1 MSNDKINQLTDSW
14 RILIIEI
21 VAVTILTVGIVIASI
36 YWVSTLVEE
45 TIPFILAII
54 LLGVIGIITL
64 KLFIIAFV
72 RLYRFVAPKKLR
84 NRCRYTPTCSHYMIV
99 SLRKHIFII
108 GLFKGLRRI
117 SRCHPPYGGIDR
129 P

>member
-1 MSNDKINQLTDSW
+1 MSFDKINELTDSW

-21 VAVTILTVGIVIASI
+21 VVIAILTVGIVMMSI
-36 YWVSTLVEE
+36 YVVPTLVEK
-45 TIPFILAII
+45 TIYFVLTIVGLSLIA
-54 LLGVIGIITL
+54 IITL
-64 KLFIIAFV
+64 KLFIIVFV
-72 RLYRFVAPKKLR
+72 RAYRLLAPYSLR

-99 SLRKHIFII
+99 SLRKHILVY

>member
-1 MSNDKINQLTDSW
+1 MSNDKINKLTDSW
-14 RILIIEI
+14 LILSIEI
-21 VAVTILTVGIVIASI
+21 VVVAILTVGIVMMSI
-36 YWVSTLVEE
+36 YWVPTLVGE
-45 TIPFILAII
+45 TFPLVLAII
-54 LLGVIGIITL
+54 LISVIGILAL

-72 RLYRFVAPKKLR
+72 RLYRFVAPARLR

-99 SLRKHIFII
+99 SLRKHILVV
-108 GLFKGLRRI
+108 GLFRGLRRI